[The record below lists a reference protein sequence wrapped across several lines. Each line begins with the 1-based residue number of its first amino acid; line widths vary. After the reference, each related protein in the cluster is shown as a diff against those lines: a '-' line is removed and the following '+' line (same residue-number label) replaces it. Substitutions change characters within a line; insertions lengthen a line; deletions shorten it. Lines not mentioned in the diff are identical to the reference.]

1 MSMDKRYQ
9 LAIRLNPHISLELDK
24 MINDNMPYEHI
35 LYAMIHYHQRYDIK
49 NDDLIVCRMVS
60 ILYQNDF
67 VLSKEYLLKLHKLL
81 YVDDISYFPGK
92 LRNKDISLRSHYLN
106 DKRVFF
112 SSYLYISDYL
122 DYDFDE
128 EINRISKEKVDNIAA
143 LSNFMVKLFN
153 IHPFVKGNICC
164 IIVFLLKYLDANYV
178 KYDINYLISNF
189 DSFYKGLVIACD
201 NETGFSDDRMIMDFM
216 EGFVG

>member
-35 LYAMIHYHQRYDIK
+35 LYAMIHYHQRYDIN

-92 LRNKDISLRSHYLN
+92 LRNRDISLRSHYLN

-112 SSYLYISDYL
+112 SLG
-122 DYDFDE
+122 
-128 EINRISKEKVDNIAA
+128 V
-143 LSNFMVKLFN
+143 
-153 IHPFVKGNICC
+153 
-164 IIVFLLKYLDANYV
+164 
-178 KYDINYLISNF
+178 
-189 DSFYKGLVIACD
+189 
-201 NETGFSDDRMIMDFM
+201 
-216 EGFVG
+216 